1 MCRGYPSLY
10 NVQSIRL
17 HMKNILATTDFTAAS
32 RNSVNYAAELAML
45 TDAKL
50 ILLHAT
56 YIPVVSDTF
65 FDVTTTLEELEELDR
80 QSMEKENDR
89 LRKKYGEAL
98 KLEKKVKIGFAAD
111 IIREM
116 VKKGNV
122 SMVVMGM
129 GHMDAF
135 SATVFGSTSTSL
147 AGQLDCPMMIVPEKS
162 KFKPLKKIAFAFDQ
176 KTIPTGKGLKELK
189 ELTDAFQSTLDFINV
204 QDESYPDHDDKS
216 LRPVLKALAPKA
228 SKTHFIVPVHNRTT
242 ELLHDWVKRH
252 KANALVTISRD
263 RSIFWLMFNERH
275 TKKLAFETKVPLI
288 VLSERK

>member
-1 MCRGYPSLY
+1 
-10 NVQSIRL
+10 
-17 HMKNILATTDFTAAS
+17 MKNILATTDFTAAS
-32 RNSVNYAAELAML
+32 RNAVNYAAELAIR
-45 TDAKL
+45 TGAKL

-65 FDVTTTLEELEELDR
+65 FDITTTLEELEELDK
-80 QSMEKENDR
+80 QSMEKENER

-98 KLEKKVKIGFAAD
+98 KLEKRVKIGFAAD
-111 IIREM
+111 IIRDM

-129 GHMDAF
+129 GQMDAF
-135 SATVFGSTSTSL
+135 SATVFGSTSTTL

-162 KFKPLKKIAFAFDQ
+162 KFKPIKKIAFAFDQ
-176 KTIPTGKGLKELK
+176 KTIPTGKGIKELK
-189 ELTDAFQSTLDFINV
+189 ELADLFSSTVEFINV
-204 QDESYPDHDDKS
+204 QDENYPDHSDKS
-216 LRPVLKALAPKA
+216 LKPVLKALQPK
-228 SKTHFIVPVHNRTT
+228 SYKTHFITPLHDRTT

-252 KANALVTISRD
+252 RANALVTVSRD
-263 RSIFWLMFNERH
+263 RSIFWLMFNERY